1 MAIVLIRQDNKLTQ
15 WKEAILRKFPA
26 ISVYH
31 YLEEHPKEAITM
43 AIVWKHPH
51 GSLAKYPNL
60 KCIASFGAGVDFI
73 FDDPTLTG
81 TIPVTRVIDP
91 VLGSDMSEYVISAIL
106 GHLKNFKSYQQ
117 DQHNGIWEPKP
128 YQRIQDH
135 TVGIL
140 GAGTLGMTLALEL
153 KKIGFKVIGWV
164 SSPKQEQKIP
174 LYVGDAQKPGFLQKS
189 TVLVCLLPLTK
200 ITTGILNK
208 GNLSLL
214 PEGAFLINVARG
226 GHLVEKDLI
235 ELLNEGHLS
244 GACLDVFNEE
254 PLPKTHPFWKHAKIQ
269 ITPHVASVSDP
280 NSVVP
285 QLIENYTRLCEGK
298 PLLNEVDLSKGY

>member
-1 MAIVLIRQDNKLTQ
+1 MAIVLIRQDDKLDL
-15 WKEAILRKFPA
+15 WKKAILRQFPD
-26 ISVYH
+26 IPVYH
-31 YLEEHPKEAITM
+31 YLEDHPKEEIIM

-51 GSLAKYPNL
+51 GSLNEYRNL

-73 FDDPTLTG
+73 FNDPTLAG
-81 TIPVTRVIDP
+81 TIPITRVIDP
-91 VLGSDMSEYVISAIL
+91 VLASDMSEYVMSVIL
-106 GHLKNFKSYQQ
+106 GYLKNFNSYQQ
-117 DQHNGIWEPKP
+117 DQNNDVWNPKT

-140 GAGTLGMTLALEL
+140 GAGTLGMTLARDL

-164 SSPKQEQKIP
+164 NSKRQEQNIP
-174 LYVGDAQKPGFLQKS
+174 LYVGDSQKEDFLKKS

-200 ITTGILNK
+200 TTTGILNK
-208 GNLSLL
+208 ENLSKL
-214 PEGAFLINVARG
+214 PQGGFLINVARG
-226 GHLVEKDLI
+226 GHLVEQDLI
-235 ELLNEGHLS
+235 ELLNKGHLS

-285 QLIENYTRLCEGK
+285 QLIENYLRLHDCK
-298 PLLNEVDLSKGY
+298 PLLNAVDLSKGY